1 MSATITRG
9 TCQTYCSLISLVSLE
24 HFPLCYY
31 KFLKIVTGFK
41 PQIPK
46 GQFGT
51 SRRFSFNQPQSR
63 RLSAWTYASHY
74 QICTEIFRF
83 FGTTKLQGRFIFWRL
98 RVFRLLYNVT
108 DYGGLLIMKA
118 NFDQMTREELRYYV
132 LEHRDDSE
140 AIRALFSRR
149 SPDETATWYSTKEP
163 REIAEILRRK
173 INHEL
178 WR

>member
-1 MSATITRG
+1 
-9 TCQTYCSLISLVSLE
+9 
-24 HFPLCYY
+24 
-31 KFLKIVTGFK
+31 
-41 PQIPK
+41 
-46 GQFGT
+46 
-51 SRRFSFNQPQSR
+51 
-63 RLSAWTYASHY
+63 
-74 QICTEIFRF
+74 
-83 FGTTKLQGRFIFWRL
+83 
-98 RVFRLLYNVT
+98 
-108 DYGGLLIMKA
+108 MKA

-178 WR
+178 